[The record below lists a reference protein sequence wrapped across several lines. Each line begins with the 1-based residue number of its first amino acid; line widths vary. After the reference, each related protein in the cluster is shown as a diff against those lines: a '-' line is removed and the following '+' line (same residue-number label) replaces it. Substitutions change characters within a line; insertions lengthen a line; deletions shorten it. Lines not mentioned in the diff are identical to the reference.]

1 MIASA
6 PLVVSKNE
14 TPHDFP
20 PWQSFLDFN
29 LRNGVLGLILWRH
42 K

>member
-1 MIASA
+1 MIAPM

-14 TPHDFP
+14 TPQDVP
-20 PWQSFLDFN
+20 TWQSFLDFN
-29 LRNGVLGLILWRH
+29 LRNGVLGLILCRH

>member
-1 MIASA
+1 MIAA
-6 PLVVSKNE
+6 TALVVSENE
-14 TPHDFP
+14 TPHDVP

-29 LRNGVLGLILWRH
+29 LRNGVLGLILCRP